1 MTNPTPTDGP
11 IPVGVIAG
19 IDETVIYQGDDVTYV
34 LAGVV
39 FHDAQPARRAFH
51 QLTAH
56 RKRPFHWQQEGPNL
70 RAAAVTLL
78 ENHVVATYLLARP
91 TGIRH
96 QVAARRELLD
106 YLVAEL
112 INDRVDHVIIE
123 SSQVPARDGRD
134 RNAILDLTQADS
146 ASPTF
151 TYDWR
156 TKTEPLLWYPDALA
170 GVAHEFI
177 ADGKAHH
184 FRQLQRAKVVT
195 EIRYPGSDH

>member
-1 MTNPTPTDGP
+1 MAMTDPIPTDGP

-19 IDETVIYQGDDVTYV
+19 IDETVIYRGDDVTYV

-39 FHDAQPARRAFH
+39 FRDAQPARRAFH

-70 RAAAVTLL
+70 REAAVTLL
-78 ENHVVATYLLARP
+78 EDHVVATYLLARP

-96 QVAARRELLD
+96 QTRRELLA

-112 INDRVDHVIIE
+112 INEGVDHVIIE
-123 SSQVPARDGRD
+123 SSQVPTCDGWD
-134 RNAILDLTQADS
+134 RNTILDSFEADS
-146 ASPTF
+146 ANRTF

-170 GVAHEFI
+170 GVAHEFL
-177 ADGKAHH
+177 ADGQAHH
-184 FRQLQRAKVVT
+184 FQRLQRAEVVT
-195 EIRYPGSDH
+195 EIRYPRSDH